1 MKNPFTS
8 FVTKAFIILLLVFC
22 LHLLILKGLN
32 YPLFNNRIVAAY
44 VINLLLIVF
53 VFGMLYLSRR
63 KYKSQMGF
71 LFLAGSVLKFAVF
84 FISFYPYY
92 KLDDNISKLEFV
104 AFFTPYA
111 IGLILETVSLSK
123 WLNNME

>member
-1 MKNPFTS
+1 MKNPFIS

-22 LHLLILKGLN
+22 LHLLILKGLH
-32 YPLFNNRIVAAY
+32 YPLFDNRIVASYA
-44 VINLLLIVF
+44 VNLLLIVF
-53 VFGMLYLSRR
+53 VFGMLFLFRR
-63 KYKSQMGF
+63 KYKSQLGF
-71 LFLAGSVLKFAVF
+71 LFLAGSILKFAVF
-84 FISFYPYY
+84 FILFYPYY
-92 KLDDNISKLEFV
+92 KLDGSISKLEFV

>member
-1 MKNPFTS
+1 MKNPFAS